1 MAKET
6 SSPNSQT
13 QVTDQKID
21 RTLLSAVVIA
31 AMVTLGVYVYVTQNS
46 KDIYPEVNQAVIQ
59 VR

>member
-1 MAKET
+1 MAEET
-6 SSPNSQT
+6 GSSNSPI

-46 KDIYPEVNQAVIQ
+46 KDIYQEVNQAVIQ